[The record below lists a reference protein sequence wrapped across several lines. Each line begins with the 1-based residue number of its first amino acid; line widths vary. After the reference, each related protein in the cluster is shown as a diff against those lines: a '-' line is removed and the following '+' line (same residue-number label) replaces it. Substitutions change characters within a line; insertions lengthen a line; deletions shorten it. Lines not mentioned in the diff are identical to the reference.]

1 MNFSEIFRKNRKKIK
16 KNNGKVRFLKKP
28 QEGSFFYKKHVFWPV
43 FALFLRF
50 FEFCEKLTLTISA
63 ILCKSEVQMDRQLL
77 AKTACPVNIWK
88 SHFFYKKHQ
97 K

>member
-28 QEGSFFYKKHVFWPV
+28 QEGSFFIRNPFFGP
-43 FALFLRF
+43 FLPFFLRF
-50 FEFCEKLTLTISA
+50 FEFCEKLTLTISP

-77 AKTACPVNIWK
+77 AKTACPGKIRF
-88 SHFFYKKHQ
+88 SHN
-97 K
+97 